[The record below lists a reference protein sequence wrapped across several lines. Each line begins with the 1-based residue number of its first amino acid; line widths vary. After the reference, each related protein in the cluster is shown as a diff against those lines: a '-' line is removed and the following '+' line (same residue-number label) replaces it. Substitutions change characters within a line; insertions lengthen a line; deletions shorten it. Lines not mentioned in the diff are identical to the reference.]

1 MKKVMLAGFGQPLLD
16 LYESLKDRFQII
28 GFITDYERKAKHP
41 WFYEY
46 LSSEK
51 ISIFSFQEAQSL
63 NLDAVI
69 VVNYNKIIEVSNNL
83 IPFLLNIHMGIL
95 PVYRGNNA
103 NAASILNGD
112 RKVGYT
118 LHQVSEVLDGGEIYY
133 TFGYEIKEGETYFH
147 AKTAI
152 SENMKVNLPQVIED
166 VLDKKIIGI
175 SQDKEEFIYASKLY
189 PEDGILSHWNYS
201 TEEIINR
208 HMVFA
213 RPLGSGLK
221 MIYKTQEVEISRIS
235 VVPGFKISNGF
246 PGAVVLKNP
255 DGSIWV
261 KTKDTAV
268 SIDEIYVDGQLVF
281 PETLFKIGERI

>member
-1 MKKVMLAGFGQPLLD
+1 MKRLIIAGFGQPILD
-16 LYESLKDRFQII
+16 LIGFFENRFEII
-28 GFITDYERKAKHP
+28 GVILDYERKSKFPA
-41 WFYEY
+41 FYEY
-46 LSSEK
+46 LEVNE
-51 ISIFSFQEAQSL
+51 ISIYSFEDVCILQP
-63 NLDAVI
+63 DAVI
-69 VVNYNKIIEVSNNL
+69 VINYNKIIDISNIQ

-118 LHQVSEVLDGGEIYY
+118 LHQVCEVLDGGEIYY
-133 TFGYEIKEGETYFH
+133 KFGYEIKAGETYFH

-152 SENMKVNLPQVIED
+152 SENMKVNLPGVIDD
-166 VLDKKIIGI
+166 VLDKKIIGV

-189 PEDGILSHWNYS
+189 PEDGVLCNWNYT

-208 HMVFA
+208 FMVFA

-221 MIYKTQEVEISRIS
+221 MIYKTQELEISRFS

-246 PGAVVLKNP
+246 PGAVILKNP
-255 DGSIWV
+255 NGSVWV
-261 KTKDTAV
+261 KTKDTAI
-268 SIDEIYVDGQLVF
+268 SIDEIYVDGRLVL
-281 PETLFKIGERI
+281 PGTLFKIGERL